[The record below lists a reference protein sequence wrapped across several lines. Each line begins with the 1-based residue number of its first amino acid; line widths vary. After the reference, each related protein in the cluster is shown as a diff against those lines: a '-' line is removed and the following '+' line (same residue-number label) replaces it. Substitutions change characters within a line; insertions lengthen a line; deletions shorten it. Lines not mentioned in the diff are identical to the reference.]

1 MSMHLWII
9 PLLPL
14 AGAAINGLLGK
25 RFPKALVNT
34 IALGFTGAAFAMALW
49 VAAQFLSLPPD
60 QIPHIENYATWLSV
74 GRSRF
79 RTAFISTS
87 FR

>member
-1 MSMHLWII
+1 MHLFII

-34 IALGFTGAAFAMALW
+34 IALGSTALAF
-49 VAAQFLSLPPD
+49 
-60 QIPHIENYATWLSV
+60 
-74 GRSRF
+74 G
-79 RTAFISTS
+79 
-87 FR
+87 